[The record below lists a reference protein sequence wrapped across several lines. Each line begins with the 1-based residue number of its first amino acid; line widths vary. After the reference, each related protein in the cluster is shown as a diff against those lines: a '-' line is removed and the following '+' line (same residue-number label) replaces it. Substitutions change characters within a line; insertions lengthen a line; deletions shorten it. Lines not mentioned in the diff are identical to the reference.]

1 MAERVALDGG
11 TPAGTEIASLTMPPI
26 TRHTL
31 ALYCGASGDH
41 NPIHVDI
48 DFAKRAGF
56 PDVFAHGML
65 VMAYL
70 GNLLTHIAPVERHRS
85 FSTRFQAI
93 TQLGDAITCT
103 ATLQSIGEQDG
114 VPVAT
119 LALTARNQTGE
130 VKLAGDAVVA
140 LAEGDDR

>member
-11 TPAGTEIASLTMPPI
+11 TPPGTEIASLTMPPI

-93 TQLGDAITCT
+93 TQLGDEITCT
-103 ATLQSIGEQDG
+103 ATLQSIDEQDG

>member
-1 MAERVALDGG
+1 MAERVALAGG
-11 TPAGTEIASLTMPPI
+11 TPPGTEIASFTMPPI

-114 VPVAT
+114 VPVAA

>member
-1 MAERVALDGG
+1 MVSRSFLPQNIGGVVAE
-11 TPAGTEIASLTMPPI
+11 LTTPPI

-48 DFAKRAGF
+48 DFAKTAGM

-70 GNLLTHIAPVERHRS
+70 GRLLTDIAPVERHRRFTS
-85 FSTRFQAI
+85 RFQAI
-93 TQLGDAITCT
+93 THLGDAITCT
-103 ATLQSIGEQDG
+103 ATLAAIDDAQGERC
-114 VPVAT
+114 AT
-119 LALTARNQTGE
+119 LDLVARNQVGNIKITGQ
-130 VKLAGDAVVA
+130 AVIA
-140 LAEGDDR
+140 L